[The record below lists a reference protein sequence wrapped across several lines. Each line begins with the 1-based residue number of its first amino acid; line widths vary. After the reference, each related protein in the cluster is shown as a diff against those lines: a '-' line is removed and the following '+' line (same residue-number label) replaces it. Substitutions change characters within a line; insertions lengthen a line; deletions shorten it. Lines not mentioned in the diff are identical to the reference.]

1 MFPKG
6 SNSYAAI
13 FNSAKSSVPCG
24 NSSEVSLKGFAQL
37 GSQVNYLYLVIL
49 KKKLRQ
55 FLSHFFSK
63 YLGLI
68 KH

>member
-6 SNSYAAI
+6 SNSYTAI

-37 GSQVNYLYLVIL
+37 GSQVNYLFSNFEKKIEAIL
-49 KKKLRQ
+49 KSFLFQILR
-55 FLSHFFSK
+55 SH
-63 YLGLI
+63 
-68 KH
+68 

>member
-37 GSQVNYLYLVIL
+37 GSQVNYLFNNFE
-49 KKKLRQ
+49 KKLSQ
-55 FLSHFFSK
+55 FLNHFFSK

>member
-6 SNSYAAI
+6 SNSYTAI

-37 GSQVNYLYLVIL
+37 GSQVLNLPIQLE
-49 KKKLRQ
+49 KKFKNMKIA
-55 FLSHFFSK
+55 SN
-63 YLGLI
+63 
-68 KH
+68 

>member
-6 SNSYAAI
+6 SNSYTAI

-37 GSQVNYLYLVIL
+37 GSQVLNLPIQLE
-49 KKKLRQ
+49 KN
-55 FLSHFFSK
+55 S
-63 YLGLI
+63 
-68 KH
+68 